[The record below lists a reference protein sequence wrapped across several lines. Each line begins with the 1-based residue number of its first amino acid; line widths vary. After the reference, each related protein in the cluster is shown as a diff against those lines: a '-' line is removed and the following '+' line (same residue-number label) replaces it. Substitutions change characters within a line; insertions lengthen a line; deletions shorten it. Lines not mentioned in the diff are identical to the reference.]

1 VSGSLFDE
9 GGSSL
14 DEMTFTVLELNTAVK
29 QVLEHA
35 FPHDLWVQGEVQ
47 RVSVSRNGHTYF
59 QLIERD
65 DSGDIKGAIDVACWA
80 GERRRIER
88 DARDHGGLT
97 LETDTPVRIRG
108 RVTLY
113 PSGGRFQFMMTGFDP
128 TFTLG
133 LLEAQREKTLKVLSA
148 EGLLERNG
156 ALAFPELPLRI
167 ALITSIDSAAYH
179 DTMRTLEESGFAFHV
194 TTFDAQVQG
203 RGAPESVAQAIA
215 AAARRS
221 PDVVMVVRGGGSRS
235 DLAAFD
241 HETVARAIAV
251 CPIPVVVG
259 IGHEIDTSIA
269 DMVAHTAAKTP
280 TAAAQVLVG
289 AVSEVR
295 YVLAELQRRVVES
308 AVEQVDA
315 AQGTLADQGAR
326 LRTLA
331 VQRAALEGARLTH
344 AAQRIRSDARRALQR
359 AEVRLTQ
366 AGARVRLAPQR
377 LRPFVVALDGYERQV
392 RALDPKRVLER
403 GYSITTVGG
412 KAIRSVAKVETGAEI
427 RTEVA
432 DGAITSRVEST
443 EQQEH

>member
-1 VSGSLFDE
+1 MSDSLFDD

-14 DEMTFTVLELNTAVK
+14 DEMTFSVLELNTAVK

-59 QLIERD
+59 QLVERD

-97 LETDTPVRIRG
+97 LEADTPVRIRG

-133 LLEAQREKTLKVLSA
+133 VLEAQREKTLKALAA
-148 EGLLERNG
+148 EGLIERNG
-156 ALAFPELPLRI
+156 ALPFPELPLRL
-167 ALITSIDSAAYH
+167 ALITSVDSAAYH
-179 DTMRTLEESGFAFHV
+179 DTMQTLEESGLAFRV
-194 TTFDAQVQG
+194 AVLDAQVQG
-203 RGAPESVAQAIA
+203 RGAPESVARALGA
-215 AAARRS
+215 AVRTR
-221 PDVVMVVRGGGSRS
+221 PDVVLLVRGGGSRS

-241 HETVARAIAV
+241 HEAVARAIAR
-251 CPIPVVVG
+251 CPVPVVVG
-259 IGHEIDTSIA
+259 IGHEIDTSVA

-280 TAAAQVLVG
+280 TAAAQVIVG
-289 AVSEVR
+289 AVSEAR

-308 AVEQVDA
+308 AVDQLDA

-326 LRTLA
+326 LRSLA
-331 VQRAALEGARLTH
+331 VQRAALEDARLLH
-344 AAQRIRSDARRALQR
+344 AAERIRSDARRALRR
-359 AEVRLTQ
+359 AEVRVLQ

-377 LRPFVVALDGYERQV
+377 LRPFAVALDGYERQV

-412 KAIRSVAKVETGAEI
+412 KAVRSVSEVAAGVEI
-427 RTEVA
+427 RTELA
-432 DGAITSRVEST
+432 DGAITSRVEAV
-443 EQQEH
+443 ENQE